1 MRNLKKQVVS
11 MALAALM
18 IVGLAAALPS
28 TAQAAS
34 ILDPNSTTGSLTI
47 RKKGEGGTAL
57 QGAGFTIYK
66 VIGITPNAT
75 GIPAYEKVEPYKGVL
90 QNVNPDAL
98 GSYNAE
104 ALDALALQL
113 AEAAKN
119 DKVNNI
125 PEKTTGAGGEAKF
138 ENLSLGYY
146 LVKETV
152 TPAGYVTGKP
162 FLVAIPST
170 NNYNNDTAA
179 GTEWVYDVTVEP
191 KNSKVS
197 VEKEY
202 GPDNDGTHKV
212 GDFVSY
218 TVKTAIPN
226 YTADYT
232 DPMFNIY
239 DIMDDGL
246 EVVKDDVAHPVTVK
260 VDGKPV
266 AANSDTYTVTLNPK
280 ATGKT
285 PDLEIK
291 FAPAYISS
299 NVGKSVEVTY
309 YAKITPAAVKVEL
322 VNRVELEY
330 HRKPGEVI
338 DEKDRPF
345 DEEKVYSFQ
354 IKVEKFT
361 KSEATKP
368 LEGAEFMIYTKPDLT
383 IPPDGCDKPYTSDS
397 QGMLTIKGLDEGIYY
412 LKETK
417 SPAGYTLLTSPIKV
431 EIIAIKDSQN
441 NKPTGEF
448 TIKVNETEITQN
460 GNQYTTRLDPDT
472 GAVIVAV
479 ENYKGFSLPATGGMG
494 IALFLLIGAAGI
506 ITVSAVMMKK
516 SRRS

>member
-47 RKKGEGGTAL
+47 QKKDETGQKPL

-66 VIGITPNAT
+66 VIGITPKAGGAPDYT
-75 GIPAYEKVEPYKGVL
+75 KEEPYGDIL
-90 QNVNPDAL
+90 AQVNPDAL
-98 GSYNAE
+98 GNYNAE
-104 ALDALALQL
+104 ELDDLALQL
-113 AEAAKN
+113 ANASTGGTEN
-119 DKVNNI
+119 
-125 PEKTTGAGGEAKF
+125 KTNANGEAKF
-138 ENLSLGYY
+138 ENLALGYY
-146 LVKETV
+146 LVKETT

-170 NNYNNDTAA
+170 NNYNDDTAA
-179 GTEWVYDVTVEP
+179 GTEWRYDVTVEP

-197 VEKEY
+197 VEKDY

-212 GDFVSY
+212 GNFVSY
-218 TVKTAIPN
+218 TVETAIPN
-226 YTADYT
+226 YTEDYT
-232 DPMFNIY
+232 DPAFKIY

-260 VDGKPV
+260 VNTQEVTAG
-266 AANSDTYTVTLNPK
+266 AGTYTVTLNPS
-280 ATGKT
+280 ATGT
-285 PDLEIK
+285 DPDLKIEFASTYIK
-291 FAPAYISS
+291 QH
-299 NVGKSVEVTY
+299 VGESVEVTY
-309 YAKITPAAVKVEL
+309 YAKITSAAVKVEL

-330 HRKPGEVI
+330 QHKPGEMI
-338 DEKDRPF
+338 DADKRPH

-361 KSEATKP
+361 NSGETKP

-383 IPPDGCDKPYTSDS
+383 IPPDGFDKPYTSNS
-397 QGMLTIKGLDEGIYY
+397 QGMLTIKGLDEGTYY

-431 EIIAIKDSQN
+431 EITAIRDSQTK
-441 NKPTGEF
+441 KPTGKF
-448 TIKVNETEITQN
+448 TIEVNDKQVDEGST
-460 GNQYTTRLDPDT
+460 QYTTRLEPNT